1 MKTWPE
7 RIGRTGRRES
17 EGSAVPR
24 IRRRSRKSAEAS
36 GENDPGRLLQ
46 SPSALMTFLGIT
58 LGVFVSRK
66 FFVVPLAV
74 VVTLGQ
80 ELLKDGLIR
89 ARAGR

>member
-7 RIGRTGRRES
+7 RIGRIGRRES
-17 EGSAVPR
+17 VGSATLR
-24 IRRRSRKSAEAS
+24 TRRRSRRSAAAS
-36 GENDPGRLLQ
+36 EPGDPSRLLQ
-46 SPSALMTFLGIT
+46 SPSALLTFLGIT

-80 ELLKDGLIR
+80 ELLKDGMVK